1 MAGLCYNLGD
11 VNERPVVVLGAGLTG
26 LSCAYHLRDRPCVVF
41 EREQRV
47 GGKAISHRERGF
59 TFDVTGHWLHLRDD
73 RIKALVAEVTEP
85 GSMVEIERK
94 TKIASHG
101 ALLEYPFQANLHG
114 LPLDVVQECLT
125 EFLRARIDAATGP
138 PPKMT
143 FGAFVESRFGR
154 GIARHFFIPYNEK
167 LWGMPLDE
175 LTADWVSRFVP
186 LPNEEQIV
194 GGAIGLRQ
202 EGLGYNAR
210 FSYFRA
216 GGIDHLGE
224 ALAAKVFTAD
234 GGATLELDAG
244 VDAIQVDPDAPGRGR
259 VKASSRPDWQAYD
272 GLVSTMPLPELVA
285 RIENA
290 PEYIR
295 QAAAR
300 LRAVSWRYLDV
311 ATRRRPKAD
320 YHWVYVPERRYPFFR
335 VGVYTNAVQSMAP
348 PGGGSLYVELTDR
361 SGEADEAEVVRA
373 LVELGAIERAQDVDF
388 CRQRDVPIAY
398 VVFDDDHA
406 EAKSIVMDW
415 LEQQRIRSCGR
426 YGAWIYNSM
435 EDSMLQGL
443 GAAQEIAARRE
454 WGSNG

>member
-1 MAGLCYNLGD
+1 M
-11 VNERPVVVLGAGLTG
+11 
-26 LSCAYHLRDRPCVVF
+26 VF

-47 GGKAISHRERGF
+47 GGKAISHRDRGY

-73 RIKALVAEVTEP
+73 RIKSLVAEITEP
-85 GSMVEIERK
+85 GSMIEIERK

-114 LPLDVVQECLT
+114 LPLGVVQECLT
-125 EFLRARIDAATGP
+125 EFLHARVSAATAP

-143 FGAFVESRFGR
+143 FGAFVESRFGK

-186 LPNEEQIV
+186 VPDEEQII

-216 GGIDHLGE
+216 GGIDHLAE
-224 ALAAKVFTAD
+224 ALAAKAFGGT

-244 VDAIQVDPDAPGRGR
+244 VDAIEVDLDAPGTGR
-259 VKASSRPDWQAYD
+259 VRASGTADWQAYD
-272 GLVSTMPLPELVA
+272 GLVSTMPLPQLVE

-290 PEYIR
+290 PAHVRE
-295 QAAAR
+295 AAKK

-311 ATRRRPKAD
+311 ATRRAPRAD
-320 YHWVYVPERRYPFFR
+320 YHWVYVPERRFPFFR
-335 VGVYTNAVQSMAP
+335 VGVYSNAVQSMAP
-348 PGGGSLYVELTDR
+348 GDGGSLYVELTDR
-361 SGEADEAEVVRA
+361 QRDAEEGEVVRA
-373 LVELGAIERAQDVDF
+373 LVELGAIEQAEDVAF
-388 CRQRDVPIAY
+388 TRQRDVPIAY

-406 EAKSIVMDW
+406 EAKGIIMDW
-415 LEQQRIRSCGR
+415 LQTQRIRSCGR
-426 YGAWIYNSM
+426 YGAWIYNAM

-443 GAAQEIAARRE
+443 AAAQEVATRRN
-454 WGSNG
+454 WGSA